1 MSYLTI
7 YNASAGSG
15 KTFTIAAE
23 YISLLLSGENNMHR
37 RILAVTFTN
46 KATEEMKKRILH
58 HLQAMAHMDSIA
70 YDAEFVAAVRKRLPE
85 PIDDAT
91 LQQRAARALAEILHD
106 YDHFRVE
113 TIDSFF
119 QWLLACLAHELGQS
133 AHYKV
138 DLNEALLIEKAVDN
152 LIADTA
158 NDKRVRAR
166 VIQYIEDNINDDRTW
181 DIRRELRA
189 LAGQLRNEEFQKY
202 EEELREVL
210 HG

>member
-46 KATEEMKKRILH
+46 KATEEMKERILH
-58 HLQAMAHMDSIA
+58 HLQAIAHMDSMA

-85 PIDDAT
+85 PMDDAT

-138 DLNEALLIEKAVDN
+138 DLNEALLIEGMPIENPVEFSNLVCSLMVD
-152 LIADTA
+152 
-158 NDKRVRAR
+158 K
-166 VIQYIEDNINDDRTW
+166 
-181 DIRRELRA
+181 
-189 LAGQLRNEEFQKY
+189 K
-202 EEELREVL
+202 
-210 HG
+210 